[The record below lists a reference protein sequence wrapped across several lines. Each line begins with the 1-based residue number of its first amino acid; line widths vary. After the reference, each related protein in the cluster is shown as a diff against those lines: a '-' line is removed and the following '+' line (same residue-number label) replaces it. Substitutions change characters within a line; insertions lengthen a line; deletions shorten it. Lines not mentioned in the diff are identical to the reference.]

1 MEMTNAQRLILS
13 NQYFLMSQMDPNNAN
28 KYKRLQTI
36 VERGYELQMRELN
49 KEFGCL
55 TEAECREVIDIL
67 EMYHAMQESHKM
79 LSDCDGKEVDQRRL
93 QFLGFDIAREAQLVH
108 YVRFLVDSE
117 GLYTQFD
124 KADHHFNSQM
134 PMLDKYR
141 RMLTTWRNCPRQY
154 HLSAAEFKQIFNA

>member
-13 NQYFLMSQMDPNNAN
+13 NQYYLMSKLTPENAE
-28 KYKRLQTI
+28 KYQRLQTI

-55 TEAECREVIDIL
+55 VESECREVIDIM
-67 EMYHAMQESHKM
+67 EMYHAMQESNKM
-79 LSDCDGKEVDQRRL
+79 LTDEERKEVDQRRL
-93 QFLGFDIAREAQLVH
+93 NFLGFDIATEAQLVN
-108 YVRFLVDSE
+108 YVRFLIDSE
-117 GLYTQFD
+117 GLYPQFD
-124 KADHHFNSQM
+124 KADHHFNAQM

>member
-13 NQYFLMSQMDPNNAN
+13 NQYYLMSQMDPENSA
-28 KYKRLQTI
+28 KYQRLQTI

-55 TEAECREVIDIL
+55 TEVECREIIDIM
-67 EMYHAMQESHKM
+67 EMYHAMQESNKM
-79 LSDCDGKEVDQRRL
+79 LAEDERKEGDQRRL
-93 QFLGFDIAREAQLVH
+93 QFLGFDIASEAQIVH
-108 YVRFLVDSE
+108 YVRFLGDSE
-117 GLYTQFD
+117 GLYSQFD

-154 HLSAAEFKQIFNA
+154 HLCATELSQILSA